1 MSQTFVN
8 WICVIGFAI
17 TLITLLTTLNIRG
30 KIDRSLGKQRFMQ
43 QREKLVA
50 EFNTVRSK
58 VKYTDGADPQTRD
71 AVLLDLRT
79 LALTLSHFH
88 IWRAGDRLMLYR
100 FIRFVSQAYMPD
112 KPDEKVCAK
121 ELIMRVDEIIA
132 MVKAQAEV

>member
-1 MSQTFVN
+1 MNQTFINWVN
-8 WICVIGFAI
+8 IIALAI
-17 TLITLLTTLNIRG
+17 TVFTLLTTLNIRG

-43 QREKLVA
+43 QRERIVA
-50 EFNTVRSK
+50 EFGAVRQK
-58 VKYTDGADPQTRD
+58 VKYADGADAQTRD

-79 LALTLSHFH
+79 LALTLSNFH
-88 IWRAGDRLMLYR
+88 IWRAGDRMKLYR

-112 KPDEKVCAK
+112 KPGEKVCAK